1 MEQKWD
7 ECDNP
12 IKIKKNKNRSS
23 ISSKLIL
30 NDEIKN
36 KYKNNNSSPP

>member
-12 IKIKKNKNRSS
+12 IKKKKKNRSS

-30 NDEIKN
+30 NDEIK
-36 KYKNNNSSPP
+36 KKIQK